1 MKKGIIVIVVIVLAV
16 LGYYWY
22 VNQGGQNSDELTA
35 TTSVAISDEFG
46 SN

>member
-22 VNQGGQNSDELTA
+22 VNQSGQNGDEMNA
-35 TTSVAISDEFG
+35 TTSIAISDEF
-46 SN
+46 